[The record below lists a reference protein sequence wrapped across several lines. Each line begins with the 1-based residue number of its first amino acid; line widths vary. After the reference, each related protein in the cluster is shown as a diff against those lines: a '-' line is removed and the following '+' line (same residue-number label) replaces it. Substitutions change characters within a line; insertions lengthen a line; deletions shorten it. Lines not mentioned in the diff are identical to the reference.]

1 MDAVNE
7 APKDDK
13 DEINDKEMPLM
24 EHLVE
29 LRRRLMWS
37 GVAIVI
43 AFGICYYFAPHI
55 YDFLAAPLAHAL
67 EARGQKPQLIYTAL
81 YEVFFTYIQV
91 ALFAALFV
99 SFPIVATQL
108 WLFIAPGLYKR
119 EKRAMLPFLVVT
131 PFLFFL
137 GGALAYYVV
146 LPTIYKFLLSFQTS
160 VVQGADVQIQ
170 LMAKVSEYLSTVMK
184 IIFAF
189 GVSFELPV
197 LLTLLGK
204 VGILSSAGLKKYR
217 RYAYVGCFIIAA
229 ILAPPDALTMC
240 ILAGPL
246 LLLYEISVI
255 SVGLVEP
262 KVQPDA

>member
-1 MDAVNE
+1 MDVVNDPPE
-7 APKDDK
+7 
-13 DEINDKEMPLM
+13 EINDKEMPLLD
-24 EHLVE
+24 HLAE
-29 LRRRLMWS
+29 LRRRLIWS
-37 GVAIVI
+37 GVALLI
-43 AFGICYYFAPHI
+43 AFGVSYYFAPQI

-67 EARGQKPQLIYTAL
+67 KARGEKPQLIYTAL

-91 ALFAALFV
+91 ALFAGLFI
-99 SFPIVATQL
+99 SFPIIATQL

-119 EKRAMLPFLVVT
+119 EKRAMLPFLVAT
-131 PFLFFL
+131 PILFFL

-146 LPTIYKFLLSFQTS
+146 LPTIYKFLLGFQTQPAHGG
-160 VVQGADVQIQ
+160 VDIQ
-170 LMAKVSEYLSTVMK
+170 LMAKVSEYLGTVMK

-197 LLTLLGK
+197 LLTLLGR
-204 VGILSSAGLKKYR
+204 VGIINAAGLKKYR

-246 LLLYEISVI
+246 LLLYELSV
-255 SVGLVEP
+255 VAVKMAEP
-262 KVQPDA
+262 KVVEDA